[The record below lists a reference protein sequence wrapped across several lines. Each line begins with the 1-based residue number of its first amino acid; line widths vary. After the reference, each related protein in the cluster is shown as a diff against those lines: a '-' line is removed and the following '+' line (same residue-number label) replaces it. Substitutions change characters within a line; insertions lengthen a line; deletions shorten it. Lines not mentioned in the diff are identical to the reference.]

1 MKLKNSKIILSTILI
16 VCSLSVLLLIMYFGT
31 KFWLFSSPFSKKM
44 DWILGLQE
52 ESYNF
57 SEVIPGKLYRSKVP
71 DEQFLRY
78 VHEKYQ
84 IKTIISLSHF
94 EDVHVIATELGIR
107 VRLFKWSQKR
117 LPPIDSLKYVID
129 IIDKNDDILLHCQG
143 GSDRTGYTVAFY
155 RIWRQNWE
163 LDQAVEEMTKHR
175 HRPYRKKALHKEIEK
190 LLEMDAIEKK
200 QKVSLAP

>member
-1 MKLKNSKIILSTILI
+1 MII
-16 VCSLSVLLLIMYFGT
+16 CFLSVLLLVMYFGT

-52 ESYNF
+52 ESFNF
-57 SEVIPGKLYRSKVP
+57 SVVIPGKLYRSRMP

-84 IKTIISLSHF
+84 IKTIICLSHL
-94 EDVHVIATELGIR
+94 EDVHDIATELGIR
-107 VRLFKWSQKR
+107 VRLFEWSQKQ
-117 LPPIDSLKYVID
+117 LPPINALEYVID
-129 IIDKNDDILLHCQG
+129 FIDKNNNILLHCQG

-163 LDQAVEEMTKHR
+163 LDRAVEEMVKHR
-175 HRPYRKKALHKEIEK
+175 HRPYRKKALHKEMEK
-190 LLEMDAIEKK
+190 LLEPDALGKK
-200 QKVSLAP
+200 PKVGLVP